1 MINKNV
7 LIVTGPTASGK
18 SSLSVQLAKIL
29 DGEIISADSSQVY
42 CGLDIGSAKITPE
55 EMKDIPHHLI
65 DIKQPNEDF
74 SVAEFKN
81 LALDKIK
88 QIISRNKTPII
99 CGGTG
104 LYIKALVNDY
114 DFSNT
119 PKNQDLREKIKQEI
133 IDNGLLSTYNKLVD
147 IAPEFAKTINEND
160 EVRIIRAFEKVMGE
174 KNDCSNVLNDYN
186 YFVYVI
192 NDDRQIIYNNINKRV
207 DLMIKDGLF
216 EEVQKLIKQGINKN
230 NSCFK
235 SIGYKEIYDYY
246 ANNLDKNETIELIK
260 QKTRNYAKRQLTLY
274 RGMKNVIWIDGEN
287 KLEKILND
295 YKYRTNRK

>member
-246 ANNLDKNETIELIK
+246 TNNLDKNETIELIK

>member
-1 MINKNV
+1 MINKDV

-246 ANNLDKNETIELIK
+246 TNNLDKNETIELIK